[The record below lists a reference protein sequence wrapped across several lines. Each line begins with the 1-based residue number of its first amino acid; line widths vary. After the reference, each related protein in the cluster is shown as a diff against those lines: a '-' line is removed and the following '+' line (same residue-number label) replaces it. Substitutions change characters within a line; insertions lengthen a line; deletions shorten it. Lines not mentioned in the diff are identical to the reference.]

1 MTAKKVRGKKI
12 PSIKNINS
20 LVSKNLNLNKLKV
33 NPVSVIEDT
42 KNKIGN
48 FYSNL
53 KKERAKE
60 KKRLEKK
67 RLLDEKREIV
77 REKKQ
82 AQKEKLDKIREEK
95 RQIQAQQRLIIENE
109 KQLRKNEVGII
120 IAKDVPTAKCIIYD

>member
-1 MTAKKVRGKKI
+1 MNAKKVKRKKI
-12 PSIKNINS
+12 SSLKNINS

-67 RLLDEKREIV
+67 RLLDQKKELI
-77 REKKQ
+77 REKKTSS
-82 AQKEKLDKIREEK
+82 KRKIR
-95 RQIQAQQRLIIENE
+95 
-109 KQLRKNEVGII
+109 
-120 IAKDVPTAKCIIYD
+120 